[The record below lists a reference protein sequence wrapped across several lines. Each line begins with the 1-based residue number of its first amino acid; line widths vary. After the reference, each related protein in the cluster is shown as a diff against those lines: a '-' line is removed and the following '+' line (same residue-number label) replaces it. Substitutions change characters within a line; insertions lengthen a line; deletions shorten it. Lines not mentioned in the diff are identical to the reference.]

1 MCCSCVKEEEEEA
14 LKQAGIE
21 VWVMVSKINWLV
33 PQKSEA
39 PIFLQLPLDDTRTRN
54 LSSAEVSILGLVLRR
69 ELTDIAGFLIFHN
82 LRGGL
87 TLVYSIQ
94 WLNYFELN
102 VCLDGG

>member
-1 MCCSCVKEEEEEA
+1 MCCSCVKEQEEEA

-33 PQKSEA
+33 PQKSET

-54 LSSAEVSILGLVLRR
+54 LSSAEVSILGLGLRR
-69 ELTDIAGFLIFHN
+69 ELTDIAGFLIFHH

-87 TLVYSIQ
+87 TLVYSIH

-102 VCLDGG
+102 VGLDGG